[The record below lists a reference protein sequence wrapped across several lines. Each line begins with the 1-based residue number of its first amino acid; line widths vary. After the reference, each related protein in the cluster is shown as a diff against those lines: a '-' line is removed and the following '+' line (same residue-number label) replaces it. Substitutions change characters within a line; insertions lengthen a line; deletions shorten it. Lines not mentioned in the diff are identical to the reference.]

1 MDNRKRSER
10 LGRRAEFIAMIY
22 MRLTG
27 HRILA
32 HRWRGSGGEIDIVAR
47 RGSLLVFCETKFR
60 QRHGEAGIPS
70 PYQRRRI
77 CRAAEEFMA
86 GRQSF
91 KELQWR
97 FDLVQISPPLRGS
110 LNPVH
115 HLKDAWRCDMRTT
128 S

>member
-1 MDNRKRSER
+1 MGNRQRSER
-10 LGRRAEFIAMIY
+10 FGRRAEFIAMIY
-22 MRLTG
+22 LRITG

-32 HRWRGSGGEIDIVAR
+32 HRWRGSGGEIDIVAK

-60 QRHGEAGIPS
+60 QRHDEAGIPS
-70 PYQRRRI
+70 PHQRRRI

-86 GRQSF
+86 GRQSLNAF
-91 KELQWR
+91 QWR
-97 FDLVQISPPLRGS
+97 FDLVQISPPFHGS

-115 HLKDAWRCDMRTT
+115 HLKDAWRCDTRTT